1 VHEPVNTLRFKKLID
16 FSELP
21 HGWRVTGVS
30 FDWDFEPLLLIEE
43 GKPPRPDNL
52 HNIDAAIAWLNVE
65 PKAHHVLC
73 WTGDKQSQITFE
85 DSKRTITAHVQRYQ
99 DGWLLGEARG
109 GYTAVHNSTGK
120 LAGKIF
126 DLGDASEDLQTTASG
141 QIWVSYFDEGV
152 YGAGIGAAGLICFDS
167 TGTPVF
173 KYSDLAQTGKV
184 PFIDDCY
191 ALNVISED
199 EVWLC
204 YYADFPLVCL
214 RGFELQ
220 YPTKKLGPTRSLA
233 ITNGMAICSTA
244 YAPGQ
249 LLRQSLTDA
258 DDDTALSPVD
268 ERGNII
274 VPPFSATARGS
285 RLCLRT
291 ESSVYLSTL

>member
-1 VHEPVNTLRFKKLID
+1 MSSDIKTVGCWAKRGADTQQCTIQPASWPARFLISATQART
-16 FSELP
+16 F
-21 HGWRVTGVS
+21 
-30 FDWDFEPLLLIEE
+30 
-43 GKPPRPDNL
+43 KQQQ
-52 HNIDAAIAWLNVE
+52 AA
-65 PKAHHVLC
+65 K
-73 WTGDKQSQITFE
+73 
-85 DSKRTITAHVQRYQ
+85 
-99 DGWLLGEARG
+99 
-109 GYTAVHNSTGK
+109 
-120 LAGKIF
+120 
-126 DLGDASEDLQTTASG
+126 SG
-141 QIWVSYFDEGV
+141 SATFDEGV